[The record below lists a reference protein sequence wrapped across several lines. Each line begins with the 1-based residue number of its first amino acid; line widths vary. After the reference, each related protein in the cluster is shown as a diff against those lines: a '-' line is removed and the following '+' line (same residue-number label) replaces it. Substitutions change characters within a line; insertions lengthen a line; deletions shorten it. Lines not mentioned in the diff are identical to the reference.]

1 MEDLMLAVLG
11 YILII
16 GIAYAPQCPKAI
28 NQLVTESIIKEK
40 KKVGRKKYANPNQ
53 LEIDFNAH
61 NSTSNLQTK
70 TIRELKKLASQ
81 AKIKYY
87 SNMTKSQLIQHL
99 EAT

>member
-1 MEDLMLAVLG
+1 MEDLVLAVLG

-16 GIAYAPQCPKAI
+16 GIAYAPQCPKVIQAK
-28 NQLVTESIIKEK
+28 QAEKTKEK
-40 KKVGRKKYANPNQ
+40 KKVGSKKYVNPNQ

-61 NSTSNLQTK
+61 NSPSNLQNK

-87 SNMTKSQLIQHL
+87 CNMTKSQLIQHL
-99 EAT
+99 EGI